1 MWQHGKHSSFFPEFL
16 GSNDKGNGGIWRP
29 GLIKGEGTLS
39 PQGWVTG
46 PCRPLGGRQA
56 PFFSLQGPLCEFEE
70 KKLHFGPVA
79 LWGATGGYFW
89 NIAKRTSIFEIFIF
103 FKYKKEKSAGGE
115 GSVAWASSLAKVS
128 IWADGLKT
136 SYSGWWAENVPFGC
150 SEAANISIW
159 VDAFTGCTF
168 QPWFIGKRM
177 QLLLLDK
184 LNIFKFNQI
193 YIK

>member
-1 MWQHGKHSSFFPEFL
+1 MAARAYKR
-16 GSNDKGNGGIWRP
+16 GGDPVTPSTGDRP
-29 GLIKGEGTLS
+29 LS
-39 PQGWVTG
+39 PVGGTIG
-46 PCRPLGGRQA
+46 PL
-56 PFFSLQGPLCEFEE
+56 FFVQGPRCEFEE

-103 FKYKKEKSAGGE
+103 FLKYKKEKSAGGE

-136 SYSGWWAENVPFGC
+136 SYSGWWAENVPFGY
-150 SEAANISIW
+150 SEVANISIW
-159 VDAFTGCTF
+159 VDASTGCTF
-168 QPWFIGKRM
+168 QPWFVGKRM
-177 QLLLLDK
+177 QLLLLHK
-184 LNIFKFNQI
+184 LNNLKFNQI